1 MTEIECQGR
10 QREVRM
16 KAIFINGS
24 PRKHGNTYLI
34 ANQVIEG
41 LKSMGIMTK
50 EINLSE
56 STIKYCIGCKNCYK
70 TGECIIQDDVTQ
82 IVSEK
87 ADRRYLAHAEM
98 KALLSILL
106 SAVCTTLLI
115 PLQMGVLTGLRN
127 HWMSTILHRFSHYLK
142 LLKGFSGMRHESYC

>member
-1 MTEIECQGR
+1 
-10 QREVRM
+10 M

-70 TGECIIQDDVTQ
+70 TGECIIEDDVTQ
-82 IVSEK
+82 IVSEIYQS
-87 ADRRYLAHAEM
+87 DI
-98 KALLSILL
+98 ILIGSPSYWGDITGQL
-106 SAVCTTLLI
+106 KVFLTETRPTPI
-115 PLQMGVLTGLRN
+115 P
-127 HWMSTILHRFSHYLK
+127 I
-142 LLKGFSGMRHESYC
+142 